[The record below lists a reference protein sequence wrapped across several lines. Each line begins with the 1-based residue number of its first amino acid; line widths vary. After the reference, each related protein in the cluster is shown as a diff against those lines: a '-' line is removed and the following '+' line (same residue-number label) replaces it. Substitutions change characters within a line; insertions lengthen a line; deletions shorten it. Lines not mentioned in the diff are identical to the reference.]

1 MTPEIARKKAELD
14 RLRPL
19 SARSTLELD
28 RWYDVEITY
37 TSNALEGNTLTRTET
52 AVVLEKGITVSGKPL
67 RDHLEATGH
76 LAAMEYVRELAK
88 AAEPIREI
96 DIRNIHQLI
105 MQRVDPDEA
114 GSYSTHQRLLT
125 GSTFVPPSP
134 AELLPLMAEFTAWLA
149 STALTPLTAFTA
161 HERFVTIHPFSD
173 GNGRTGRLLMNLLLL
188 KAGFPPISIP
198 PELRVAYL
206 DALVAIQTT
215 GQREPYESLLNQ
227 QLEATL
233 DHYLRVLS

>member
-1 MTPEIARKKAELD
+1 MTAEIARKKAELD

-19 SARSTLELD
+19 SPRSATELD

-76 LAAMEYVRELAK
+76 LEALAYVRELATL
-88 AAEPIREI
+88 AEPIRET
-96 DIRNIHQLI
+96 DIRNIHRLI
-105 MQRVDPDEA
+105 MQRMDPEEA
-114 GSYSTHQRLLT
+114 GSYSTHQRFLT
-125 GSTFVPPSP
+125 GSTLTLPSP
-134 AELLPLMAEFTAWLA
+134 AELPPLMADFTRWLA
-149 STALTPLTAFTA
+149 ASEPGPETAFTA

-215 GQREPYESLLNQ
+215 GQREQYESLLNQ